1 MATTL
6 SRDIHHIVSDY
17 FGGRITPEDRQ
28 WLDQWLAESEEN
40 RKVFT
45 EFERVWRITGR
56 LASNVEV
63 DTVEEWKRFTAMRN
77 GNSAQR
83 VLGPIAIS
91 PFFLRIAAITLPA
104 VLAITLATYFY
115 RGGTEWESVASGSTT
130 THIDLPDG
138 SHVHLNAQSTLEYPS
153 RFAGDERLVKL
164 NGEAFFDV
172 ARNGASFVVKA
183 GDARIEV
190 LGTRFNVM
198 AKGTSTPIEVYVDE
212 GKVQLASSSNPGN
225 RVVLT
230 ANQKGKLA
238 SPMNP
243 IIIEASAN
251 PNTPS
256 WHTRR
261 LIFNNTPLT
270 MLANDLEL
278 FFGKQV
284 VVAPALSN
292 SLFTGEFNN
301 PTEEN
306 VLDIVAETIGCNY
319 RVVGNTVY
327 FESIPGNK

>member
-6 SRDIHHIVSDY
+6 SRDIHSIASDY

-40 RKVFT
+40 RKVLA
-45 EFERVWRITGR
+45 ELERVWRITGR

-63 DTVEEWKRFTAMRN
+63 DTAEEWKRFTAMRN
-77 GNSAQR
+77 GNSSQR
-83 VLGPIAIS
+83 VLGPLAIN

-104 VLAITLATYFY
+104 VLAITLAVYFY
-115 RGGTEWESVASGSTT
+115 RGSTEWESVTSGNTT
-130 THIDLPDG
+130 TRIGLPDG
-138 SHVHLNAQSTLEYPS
+138 SHVHLNSHSTLEYPG
-153 RFAGDERLVKL
+153 RFARNERQVRL

-212 GKVQLASSSNPGN
+212 GKVLLASNSNPGN

-238 SPMNP
+238 NPVNP
-243 IIIEASAN
+243 IIVEASAN
-251 PNTPS
+251 PNTHS

-261 LIFNNTPLT
+261 LVFNNAPLT
-270 MLANDLEL
+270 MVANDLEL

-292 SLFTGEFNN
+292 SLFTGEFDN
-301 PTEEN
+301 PEEQN
-306 VLDIVAETIGCNY
+306 ALAIVAETIGCSY